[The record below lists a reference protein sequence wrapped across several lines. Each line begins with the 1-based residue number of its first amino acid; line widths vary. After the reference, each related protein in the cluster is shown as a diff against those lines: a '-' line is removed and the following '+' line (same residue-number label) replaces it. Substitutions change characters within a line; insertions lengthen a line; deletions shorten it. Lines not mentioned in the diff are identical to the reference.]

1 MGRWA
6 WGSSFVDLNGDGWD
20 DLVVANGYITTND
33 TGDL

>member
-1 MGRWA
+1 